1 MWKQKK
7 LTKPT
12 SFLPECAPLGCL
24 RVMRGTKSAGFMVI
38 GVALTV
44 EAEGRFFAVA
54 VGSAIRQLHQLKGLY
69 PRYPDPSKAWR
80 HFEDQNTP
88 ARFIHPKPL
97 EGPIADP

>member
-1 MWKQKK
+1 MKVESCFESCLLLWKQKK

-24 RVMRGTKSAGFMVI
+24 RVMRGTKSAGSMV

-54 VGSAIRQLHQLKGLY
+54 VGSAIRQLHQLKGL
-69 PRYPDPSKAWR
+69 
-80 HFEDQNTP
+80 
-88 ARFIHPKPL
+88 
-97 EGPIADP
+97 